1 MKKNKILI
9 GVISIMFAGIITLGI
24 IECNNSNTKD
34 NDKLFIGN
42 GKFCQAKRLNGLG
55 AIYDD
60 DYIFFDCENQI
71 YESYNYSNKK
81 NDKKLN
87 VNCRNSACSHSND
100 TCEAYVEL
108 GEYFVFNSKIYKC
121 YNKSKVV
128 SGENRLYGSIVE
140 AESGKTVFKNSIPT
154 DMSSEL
160 AIDDSEAILN
170 GNYYYINDINEI
182 VKVNLTTF
190 ESKSIASNGKAFM
203 ADNDEN
209 FIYYSNE
216 FSELYKLSPDD
227 ESSIKIADN
236 ALFFS
241 VQNKYIYAS
250 GGDNGN
256 KIIYD
261 KNGKIIADYSACV
274 NMGADSAFQINDKIY
289 TIFNGGVA
297 YMDLDGK
304 NYGEMM
310 Q

>member
-1 MKKNKILI
+1 ME
-9 GVISIMFAGIITLGI
+9 II
-24 IECNNSNTKD
+24 
-34 NDKLFIGN
+34 
-42 GKFCQAKRLNGLG
+42 
-55 AIYDD
+55 
-60 DYIFFDCENQI
+60 
-71 YESYNYSNKK
+71 
-81 NDKKLN
+81 
-87 VNCRNSACSHSND
+87 
-100 TCEAYVEL
+100 
-108 GEYFVFNSKIYKC
+108 
-121 YNKSKVV
+121 
-128 SGENRLYGSIVE
+128 
-140 AESGKTVFKNSIPT
+140 
-154 DMSSEL
+154 
-160 AIDDSEAILN
+160 
-170 GNYYYINDINEI
+170 
-182 VKVNLTTF
+182 KVNLTTF

-289 TIFNGGVA
+289 TILMGRIMVR
-297 YMDLDGK
+297 
-304 NYGEMM
+304 
-310 Q
+310 

>member
-1 MKKNKILI
+1 
-9 GVISIMFAGIITLGI
+9 
-24 IECNNSNTKD
+24 
-34 NDKLFIGN
+34 
-42 GKFCQAKRLNGLG
+42 
-55 AIYDD
+55 
-60 DYIFFDCENQI
+60 
-71 YESYNYSNKK
+71 
-81 NDKKLN
+81 
-87 VNCRNSACSHSND
+87 
-100 TCEAYVEL
+100 
-108 GEYFVFNSKIYKC
+108 
-121 YNKSKVV
+121 
-128 SGENRLYGSIVE
+128 
-140 AESGKTVFKNSIPT
+140 
-154 DMSSEL
+154 
-160 AIDDSEAILN
+160 
-170 GNYYYINDINEI
+170 
-182 VKVNLTTF
+182 
-190 ESKSIASNGKAFM
+190 M

-236 ALFFS
+236 TLFFS

>member
-1 MKKNKILI
+1 
-9 GVISIMFAGIITLGI
+9 
-24 IECNNSNTKD
+24 
-34 NDKLFIGN
+34 
-42 GKFCQAKRLNGLG
+42 
-55 AIYDD
+55 
-60 DYIFFDCENQI
+60 
-71 YESYNYSNKK
+71 
-81 NDKKLN
+81 
-87 VNCRNSACSHSND
+87 
-100 TCEAYVEL
+100 
-108 GEYFVFNSKIYKC
+108 
-121 YNKSKVV
+121 
-128 SGENRLYGSIVE
+128 
-140 AESGKTVFKNSIPT
+140 
-154 DMSSEL
+154 
-160 AIDDSEAILN
+160 
-170 GNYYYINDINEI
+170 
-182 VKVNLTTF
+182 
-190 ESKSIASNGKAFM
+190 M

-256 KIIYD
+256 KII
-261 KNGKIIADYSACV
+261 
-274 NMGADSAFQINDKIY
+274 NDKIY

>member
-1 MKKNKILI
+1 MGKWLSALKWL
-9 GVISIMFAGIITLGI
+9 VVAVVLAV
-24 IECNNSNTKD
+24 
-34 NDKLFIGN
+34 FIGLLIKWN
-42 GKFCQAKRLNGLG
+42 RKGGISVEVGFDDRIELTSQEIRRIEQIGQWEFLSVQSEVVADTLRKGFFTDDRLVAVYTGVPRIGIDMNRVTGEWAQAHGDTVTLCLPAVHLLDKNFNIIYCHYNIGKFPWG
-55 AIYDD
+55 
-60 DYIFFDCENQI
+60 
-71 YESYNYSNKK
+71 
-81 NDKKLN
+81 
-87 VNCRNSACSHSND
+87 
-100 TCEAYVEL
+100 
-108 GEYFVFNSKIYKC
+108 
-121 YNKSKVV
+121 
-128 SGENRLYGSIVE
+128 
-140 AESGKTVFKNSIPT
+140 
-154 DMSSEL
+154 
-160 AIDDSEAILN
+160 AILN